1 MNRKTSRN
9 EKRKYLNEEKFAL
22 GENEN
27 TGTLIN
33 ISQED
38 DRNSFELL
46 QILWMNNLRFI
57 VLKYSRFCLFVSFV
71 FILLLL
77 HKSSLKANLPSHPGY

>member
-46 QILWMNNLRFI
+46 QIL
-57 VLKYSRFCLFVSFV
+57 
-71 FILLLL
+71 
-77 HKSSLKANLPSHPGY
+77 

>member
-9 EKRKYLNEEKFAL
+9 EKRKYLNKEKFAL

-46 QILWMNNLRFI
+46 QIL
-57 VLKYSRFCLFVSFV
+57 
-71 FILLLL
+71 
-77 HKSSLKANLPSHPGY
+77 